1 MRALFRVHASN
12 WLFGGAHFVIIAIA
26 AQTESR
32 LGWALGCVAMSAVS
46 FFAWIAN
53 YRRYRL
59 IADVPLSQVAT
70 AAQGYAEL
78 IGRTETL
85 PGTELRSPYRSVPIL
100 WCRYRKEKKS
110 GDKWRTEESGEIGD
124 VFNLRDASG
133 VCTVNLHQAEIHNR
147 RQDQWV
153 RDGHRYTEQRIS
165 PGDRV
170 YALGEFITRMK
181 QEGLSLTDEMGLLL
195 NRWKADRA
203 GLLARFDANRDGE
216 IDLAE
221 WEAARTAA
229 RRVVEPRYLK
239 RTVEAQAIHTMQKPA
254 DGRIFLISTD
264 VQDSLA
270 ARFRWWSIV
279 HVILFLGTAG
289 GAVALYGGSL

>member
-1 MRALFRVHASN
+1 VGVSSRTRTPN
-12 WLFGGAHFVIIAIA
+12 WLFGSAHFIIILIA
-26 AQTESR
+26 GQADSR
-32 LGWALGCVAMSAVS
+32 FGWALGCTAMAAVS

-78 IGRTETL
+78 IGRAEIL
-85 PGTELRSPYRSVPIL
+85 PGNEMRSPYRNVPIL

-133 VCTVNLHQAEIHNR
+133 LCTVNLDRAEIHDK

-153 RDGHRYTEQRIS
+153 RDGYRYTEQRIS

-170 YALGEFITRMK
+170 YALGEFVTRMM
-181 QEGLSLTDEMGLLL
+181 QEGLTLTEEMGLLL
-195 NRWKADRA
+195 NRWKADRTA
-203 GLLARFDANRDGE
+203 LLARFDANHDGE
-216 IDLAE
+216 IDAAE
-221 WEAARTAA
+221 WEAARAAA
-229 RRVVEPRYLK
+229 RRVVEPRALK
-239 RTVEAQAIHTMQKPA
+239 RTIEAQAIHTMQKPA
-254 DGRIFLISTD
+254 DGRLFLISTQ

-279 HVILFLGTAG
+279 HVIVFLATAG

>member
-1 MRALFRVHASN
+1 MRVRTSTPN
-12 WLFGGAHFVIIAIA
+12 WLFGGAHFVIILIA

-32 LGWALGCVAMSAVS
+32 LGWALGCTAMAAVS
-46 FFAWIAN
+46 FFAWIAS

-78 IGRTETL
+78 IGRTEVL
-85 PGTELRSPYRSVPIL
+85 PGNELRSPYRGVPVL

-110 GDKWRTEESGEIGD
+110 GDKWRTEESGEIGE

-133 VCTVNLHQAEIHNR
+133 VCTVNLQRAEIHNK

-153 RDGHRYTEQRIS
+153 HDGYRYTEKRIS

-170 YALGEFITRMK
+170 YALGEFMTRVR
-181 QEGLSLTDEMGLLL
+181 QEGLTLSEELGLLL

-203 GLLARFDANRDGE
+203 GLLARFDANGDGE
-216 IDLAE
+216 IDPAE
-221 WEAARTAA
+221 WEAARAAA
-229 RRVVEPRYLK
+229 RRVVEPRHLK
-239 RTVEAQAIHTMQKPA
+239 RTIEAPSIHYLQKPA

-264 VQDSLA
+264 VGESLA

-279 HVILFLGTAG
+279 HVILFLGTAA
-289 GAVALYGGSL
+289 GAVALYSRSL